1 MQKGNKGCNMIN
13 NFFTE
18 EELNTL
24 LECARVALRD
34 ADSFDEIANDLDI
47 SDNELKKV
55 QEKLVNYMG

>member
-1 MQKGNKGCNMIN
+1 MIN